1 MVDFR
6 PSDAAPPLS
15 SAAAPAAKRK
25 RLASCLG
32 EQERR
37 DRKRAIDREA
47 QRSLR
52 EKTKAHIADLE
63 RTIEILRQQDSNGA
77 TASLLSEIDQLRA
90 ENVRLKEI
98 IDSVKTLVGGP
109 SPVASRTT
117 TSANASNGHGDSA
130 SSAANSITGQPSPRP
145 SLPNHQRESSTCIVD
160 QTTSAEPFTTPRCL
174 DLDSMPVQAIMDT
187 ATVND
192 LNLDMDIHLELAAV
206 NAEEDVEEM
215 PRNTQLVVP
224 FAPSMEELLGPD
236 WRLPSP
242 TMLYI
247 GNPDMRLPASIK
259 VCPTWKRCNEVFA
272 KVLAYRQ
279 PPSLSNSSR
288 LLTVTQTAQAAEAG
302 LLFLGIKQGWDTV
315 PVERFQ
321 KSPVISILRQMDG
334 LLFEHL
340 PKVERL
346 AVAYK
351 SYKLLKYYLHATKEE
366 LDKVPEWLKPSPS
379 QASTTH
385 PIALDFFA
393 WPTLRTRLLANHAS
407 IFQSTALSRAYSRHL
422 HFAWPFSFEDAFF
435 QDART
440 GEYYPSP
447 LFERYHG
454 DLTFWGVKEGFYDT
468 FPEMRSDIEGDK
480 GRFGE
485 GCEW

>member
-6 PSDAAPPLS
+6 PSDAASPLS
-15 SAAAPAAKRK
+15 SAAAPAVKRK

-98 IDSVKTLVGGP
+98 IDSVRNLVGGP
-109 SPVASRTT
+109 VASRNT
-117 TSANASNGHGDSA
+117 TSVNASNGHGENG

-145 SLPNHQRESSTCIVD
+145 FLPNDQRKSSTCIVD
-160 QTTSAEPFTTPRCL
+160 QKTSAETFTAPRCL
-174 DLDSMPVQAIMDT
+174 DLDSMPVQAVMDPAT
-187 ATVND
+187 AND
-192 LNLDMDIHLELAAV
+192 LNLDMDINLELATV
-206 NAEEDVEEM
+206 NDEEDVEEM
-215 PRNTQLVVP
+215 PRNTQLA
-224 FAPSMEELLGPD
+224 APYAPLMEELFGPD

-242 TMLYI
+242 TTLYI
-247 GNPDMRLPASIK
+247 GNPDLRLPASI
-259 VCPTWKRCNEVFA
+259 
-272 KVLAYRQ
+272 
-279 PPSLSNSSR
+279 
-288 LLTVTQTAQAAEAG
+288 
-302 LLFLGIKQGWDTV
+302 
-315 PVERFQ
+315 
-321 KSPVISILRQMDG
+321 
-334 LLFEHL
+334 
-340 PKVERL
+340 
-346 AVAYK
+346 
-351 SYKLLKYYLHATKEE
+351 KYYLHATKEE

-407 IFQSTALSRAYSRHL
+407 IFQSTALSRAYSHHL

-435 QDART
+435 QDSRT

-485 GCEW
+485 GCGW

>member
-6 PSDAAPPLS
+6 PSDAASPLS
-15 SAAAPAAKRK
+15 SAAAPAVKRK

-98 IDSVKTLVGGP
+98 IDSVRNLVGGP
-109 SPVASRTT
+109 VASRNT
-117 TSANASNGHGDSA
+117 TSVNASNGHGENG

-145 SLPNHQRESSTCIVD
+145 FLPNDQRKSSTCIVD
-160 QTTSAEPFTTPRCL
+160 QKTSAETFTAPRCL
-174 DLDSMPVQAIMDT
+174 DLDSMPVQAVMDPAT
-187 ATVND
+187 AND
-192 LNLDMDIHLELAAV
+192 LNLDMDINLELATV
-206 NAEEDVEEM
+206 NDEEDVEEM
-215 PRNTQLVVP
+215 PRNTQLA
-224 FAPSMEELLGPD
+224 APYAPLMEELFGPD

-242 TMLYI
+242 TTLYI
-247 GNPDMRLPASIK
+247 GNPDLRLPASIK
-259 VCPTWKRCNEVFA
+259 VCPTWKRCNEVFG
-272 KVLAYRQ
+272 KVLTYRQ
-279 PPSLSNSSR
+279 PLSLSNSSR
-288 LLTVTQTAQAAEAG
+288 LFSAPQTSQAAEPG

-315 PVERFQ
+315 PVERLQ
-321 KSPVISILRQMDG
+321 KCPAISILRQMDG

-340 PKVERL
+340 PKIERL

-407 IFQSTALSRAYSRHL
+407 IFQSTALSRAYSHHL

-435 QDART
+435 QDSRT

-485 GCEW
+485 GCGW